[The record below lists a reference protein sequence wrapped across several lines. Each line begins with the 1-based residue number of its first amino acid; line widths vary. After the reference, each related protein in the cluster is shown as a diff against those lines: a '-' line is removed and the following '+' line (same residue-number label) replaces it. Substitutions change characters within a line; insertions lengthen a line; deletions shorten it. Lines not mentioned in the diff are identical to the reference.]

1 MKILLKVGLLIVLLL
16 NTTLASKLDVCF
28 TPPSGCS
35 EKIIEEINSSKAS
48 IYVQAYGFTS
58 KTIADSLINAHL
70 RGVKVSVIL
79 DRSNITQGYSKFKDL
94 KNAGINVTLDVV
106 PGIAHNKVMI
116 IDGDTLETGSFNF
129 AKSAEFAN
137 SENVLVVRGEPAVV
151 AQYQAHFDSRWKIAH
166 QSG

>member
-1 MKILLKVGLLIVLLL
+1 MKILLKIGLLIVLLL

-58 KTIADSLINAHL
+58 KTIADSLIKAHL
-70 RGVKVSVIL
+70 RGVKVQVIL
-79 DRSNITQGYSKFKDL
+79 DRSNMSKKGYSKLMDL
-94 KNAGINVTLDVV
+94 KEAGIDISLDIV

-116 IDGDTLETGSFNF
+116 IDEKKVITGSFNF
-129 AKSAEFAN
+129 TDAADKRN
-137 SENVLVVRGEPAVV
+137 SENVIIIEDKETVK
-151 AQYQAHFDSRWKIAH
+151 QYLNNWYNRKK
-166 QSG
+166 

>member
-35 EKIIEEINSSKAS
+35 EKIIEEINNSKAS

-58 KTIADSLINAHL
+58 KTIADSLIKAHL
-70 RGVKVSVIL
+70 RGVKVQVIL
-79 DRSNITQGYSKFKDL
+79 DRSNMSKKGYSKLMDL
-94 KNAGINVTLDVV
+94 KEAGIDISLDIV

-116 IDGDTLETGSFNF
+116 IDEKKVITGSFNF
-129 AKSAEFAN
+129 TEAADKRN
-137 SENVLVVRGEPAVV
+137 SENVIIIEDKETVK
-151 AQYQAHFDSRWKIAH
+151 QYLNNWYNRKK
-166 QSG
+166 

>member
-58 KTIADSLINAHL
+58 KTIADSLIKAHL
-70 RGVKVSVIL
+70 RGVKVQVIL
-79 DRSNITQGYSKFKDL
+79 DRSNMSKKGYSKLMDL
-94 KNAGINVTLDVV
+94 KEAGIDISLDIV

-116 IDGDTLETGSFNF
+116 IDEKKVITGSFNF
-129 AKSAEFAN
+129 TEAADKRN
-137 SENVLVVRGEPAVV
+137 SENVIIIEDKETVK
-151 AQYQAHFDSRWKIAH
+151 QYLNNWYNRKK
-166 QSG
+166 

>member
-1 MKILLKVGLLIVLLL
+1 MKILLKIGLLTVLLL

-58 KTIADSLINAHL
+58 KTIADSLIKAHL
-70 RGVKVSVIL
+70 RGVKVQVIL
-79 DRSNITQGYSKFKDL
+79 DRSNMSKKGYSKLMDL
-94 KNAGINVTLDVV
+94 KEAGIDISLDIV

-116 IDGDTLETGSFNF
+116 IDEKKVITGSFNF
-129 AKSAEFAN
+129 TEAADKRN
-137 SENVLVVRGEPAVV
+137 SENVIIIEDKETVK
-151 AQYQAHFDSRWKIAH
+151 QYLNNWYNRKK
-166 QSG
+166 

>member
-35 EKIIEEINSSKAS
+35 EKIIEEINSSKVS

-58 KTIADSLINAHL
+58 KTIADSLIKAHL
-70 RGVKVSVIL
+70 RGVKVQVIL
-79 DRSNITQGYSKFKDL
+79 DRSNMSKKGYSKLMDL
-94 KNAGINVTLDVV
+94 KEAGIDISLDIV

-116 IDGDTLETGSFNF
+116 IDEKKVITGSFNF
-129 AKSAEFAN
+129 TEAADKRN
-137 SENVLVVRGEPAVV
+137 SENVIIIEDKETVK
-151 AQYQAHFDSRWKIAH
+151 QYLNNWYNRKK
-166 QSG
+166 

>member
-1 MKILLKVGLLIVLLL
+1 MKILLKIGLIFVLLL

-35 EKIIEEINSSKAS
+35 EKIIEEIDKSKTS
-48 IYVQAYGFTS
+48 VYVQAYGFTS

-79 DRSNITQGYSKFKDL
+79 DKSNVSQKLYSKL
-94 KNAGINVTLDVV
+94 KNLKEAGIDVSLDIV

-116 IDGDTLETGSFNF
+116 IDEKKVITGSFNF
-129 AKSAEFAN
+129 TDAADKRN
-137 SENVLVVRGEPAVV
+137 SENVIIIEDKETVK
-151 AQYQAHFDSRWKIAH
+151 QYLNNWYNRKNKL
-166 QSG
+166 

>member
-1 MKILLKVGLLIVLLL
+1 MKILLKVGLIITLLI

-35 EKIIEEINSSKAS
+35 ERIIEVINNSKTS

-79 DRSNITQGYSKFKDL
+79 DRSNVTQGYSKFKDL
-94 KNAGINVTLDVV
+94 KNAGVSVSLDVV

-116 IDGDTLETGSFNF
+116 IDEKKVITGSFNF
-129 AKSAEFAN
+129 TDAADKRN
-137 SENVLVVRGEPAVV
+137 SENVIIIEDKETVK
-151 AQYQAHFDSRWKIAH
+151 QYLNNWYNRKK
-166 QSG
+166 

>member
-1 MKILLKVGLLIVLLL
+1 MKILLKIGLIVVLLL

-35 EKIIEEINSSKAS
+35 EKIIEEINKSKTT

-58 KTIADSLINAHL
+58 RTIADSLINAHL

-79 DRSNITQGYSKFKDL
+79 DRSNVTQGYSKFKDL
-94 KNAGINVTLDVV
+94 KKAGIDVSLDVV

-116 IDGDTLETGSFNF
+116 IDEKKVITGSFNF
-129 AKSAEFAN
+129 TDAADKRN
-137 SENVLVVRGEPAVV
+137 SENVIIIEDKETVK
-151 AQYQAHFDSRWKIAH
+151 QYLNNWYNRKK
-166 QSG
+166 